1 MTFLGKPTS
10 GDSIN
15 NSISRDT
22 TEILYQYQGKS
33 FQGQA
38 CAAVMTNTSNFI
50 RLCMG
55 GLTNLAVS
63 ISILLKGKLG

>member
-38 CAAVMTNTSNFI
+38 FARHHDQYFKVCQTWYGREAEEVTWY
-50 RLCMG
+50 
-55 GLTNLAVS
+55 
-63 ISILLKGKLG
+63 